1 MQIHR
6 FQPGMIEMIIAMAL
20 SGTIGLF
27 VLESGQS
34 AFNAVFFRCLF
45 GALGLAAFCW
55 WRGLLRPASFNRR
68 NVILALVGGVALVSN
83 WILLFSSFSLASIS
97 ISTAAY
103 HTQPFFLV
111 LLSALFLREKIGGS
125 KLGWLAIAFGGLV
138 LILELDS
145 ASFTG
150 DMAMIQGL
158 GLALGAA
165 VLYAIA
171 TLVIKRQQGMAPH
184 LIALI
189 QVILGCFMLAPLVDF
204 QAAPQDGRA
213 WGFLVGLGLIHT
225 CIMYILLYSAF
236 QKLKTAAIA
245 ILAFVYPAVAI
256 LVDYLVYDQDLSLYQ
271 MAGIALILIAAAG
284 VNMGWKLLPSSRKE
298 TNKTAEA

>member
-1 MQIHR
+1 MQNQR
-6 FQPGMIEMIIAMAL
+6 FQPGMIEMIIAMTL

-45 GALGLAAFCW
+45 GAVGLGLFCW
-55 WRGLLRPASFNRR
+55 WRGMLKAETFDRR
-68 NVILALVGGVALVSN
+68 NVLLALVGGVALVSN

-111 LLSALFLREKIGGS
+111 LLSAVLFRERIGAS
-125 KLGWLAIAFGGLV
+125 KLGWLAIAFGGLI
-138 LILELDS
+138 LILELN
-145 ASFTG
+145 ANSFSG
-150 DMAMIQGL
+150 DMAMVRGL

-165 VLYAIA
+165 ILYAIA
-171 TLVIKRQQGMAPH
+171 TLVIKRQKGMAPH

-189 QVILGCFMLAPLVDF
+189 QVVLGIFMLAPLVDF
-204 QAAPQDGRA
+204 QSTPTDARA
-213 WGFLVGLGLIHT
+213 WGFLAGLGLIHT

-256 LVDYLVYDQDLSLYQ
+256 IVDYLAYDQDLSLAQ
-271 MAGIALILIAAAG
+271 MAGIALILVSAAG
-284 VNMGWKLLPSSRKE
+284 VNLGWRLLPGAK
-298 TNKTAEA
+298 KAAEV